1 MGRSQRMPLSEMD
14 YAEELHAQAAAKQ
27 RERQQAKLL
36 ERAENLQH
44 MAALAGDAA
53 DSDLDSLLRQQG
65 KEIGNAARRLG
76 VDMDELKQQ
85 AGRARSPAAARSLA
99 VVQPAR
105 LQPGGGVRPTAT
117 GGRFFDPPAPQSRHG
132 GVYDQARPQCVARGQ
147 PTIGGEC
154 GAGHARN
161 RRDEAYEA
169 KRREFKQ
176 RQVRG
181 PEQPAPP
188 PVHPGHVPS
197 SSHRGG
203 HELTGHDDGMAR
215 DGAPPAAALTADSGN
230 NERREAAPSRREE
243 VRRQQRE
250 YAAALNEQQ
259 REGREQNIGRCN
271 GDGGDLFAAAEARRR
286 QHEQEH
292 ASTLVA
298 VNAACTDRR
307 HHQRQY
313 AAALETQVAARHL
326 RDQESRENR
335 LGLIAGGDTG
345 GGSGGGNAAP
355 LTKPLP
361 KSLR

>member
-14 YAEELHAQAAAKQ
+14 YVEELHAQAAAKQ

-117 GGRFFDPPAPQSRHG
+117 GGRCFDPPAPQSRHG
-132 GVYDQARPQCVARGQ
+132 GVYNQARPQCVARGQ

-176 RQVRG
+176 RLVRG

-188 PVHPGHVPS
+188 SVHPGHVPS
-197 SSHRGG
+197 SSHRG
-203 HELTGHDDGMAR
+203 
-215 DGAPPAAALTADSGN
+215 
-230 NERREAAPSRREE
+230 
-243 VRRQQRE
+243 
-250 YAAALNEQQ
+250 
-259 REGREQNIGRCN
+259 
-271 GDGGDLFAAAEARRR
+271 
-286 QHEQEH
+286 
-292 ASTLVA
+292 
-298 VNAACTDRR
+298 
-307 HHQRQY
+307 
-313 AAALETQVAARHL
+313 
-326 RDQESRENR
+326 
-335 LGLIAGGDTG
+335 
-345 GGSGGGNAAP
+345 
-355 LTKPLP
+355 
-361 KSLR
+361 